1 MYALE
6 TLQSD
11 GTWLTVKRNGAVK
24 TFATAADATRFA
36 ENDLYAQ
43 RGLFY
48 RHKRGVWRIVAAA

>member
-11 GTWLTVKRNGAVK
+11 GTWLTVDRNGAVK
-24 TFATAADATRFA
+24 MFATAADATRFA
-36 ENDLYAQ
+36 ETELYAQ

-48 RHKRGVWRIVAAA
+48 RHKRGVWRIVAA